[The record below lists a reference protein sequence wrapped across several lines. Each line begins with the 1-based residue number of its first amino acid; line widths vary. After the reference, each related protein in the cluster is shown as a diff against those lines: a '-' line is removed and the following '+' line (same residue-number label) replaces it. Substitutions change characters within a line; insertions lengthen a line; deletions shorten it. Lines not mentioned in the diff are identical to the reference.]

1 MRRRTFLIGA
11 AGGAGALILGSCDSG
26 EETAPGTTLQPGT
39 RPDQEPAARP
49 TLRLAGGD
57 SGFPSPFAY
66 MRGGGYVQMSYIY
79 DTLVWRD
86 ASGELL
92 PWLAESYQQADDA
105 RSYTFTLRPDIL
117 WHNGQPLT
125 ADDVAFTFDY
135 FRSQT
140 ISPQVI
146 IQPLP
151 EIQEVLAT
159 GERTVEFRLAT
170 PLAPFFGFGGV
181 GSVPIVP
188 RHIWSSIPD
197 AAKERDPAALVGS
210 GPYRLESYSQG
221 EGSYL
226 YTANDE
232 YFLGRP
238 FVKRIENRP
247 VGDELNALLANELD
261 AGGGSGLRPEI
272 LAPFR
277 ANPDLEVL
285 DAPPGNMGSG
295 LFWNL
300 GKGGALADVQFRRAC
315 AMAIDRQDMVQ
326 RLFGGNGTPG
336 NPGWVPPA
344 NPFHADVEQY
354 SFDRGVAEALLDG
367 AGYMAGAG
375 DVRQGPD
382 GRPLRFTLLVTTPAS
397 PVTDLVVG
405 ALKAVGIEL
414 TTQALDTPTF
424 NQRVIAGDTEMSII
438 SFGGM
443 NTDHAAGY
451 LLQVYSS
458 KTKTTQHA
466 QGYVNPEVD
475 RLCDQ
480 QQSEIDEPKRRES
493 VARIQRLIADD
504 LPILPL
510 VYPNAYSIF
519 NKKAFSEWYYTEG
532 GVASTVPVV
541 TNKHAFVTGRKTG
554 LEIRPVKEGD

>member
-11 AGGAGALILGSCDSG
+11 AGGAGALILGSCDSA
-26 EETAPGTTLQPGT
+26 EESAPGTTSQPGT
-39 RPDQEPAARP
+39 GSDQEPAARP

-66 MRGGGYVQMSYIY
+66 MRGGGYMQMSYIY
-79 DTLVWRD
+79 DTLMWKD

-105 RSYTFTLRPDIL
+105 RSYTFTLHPDIL
-117 WHNGQPLT
+117 WHDGQPLT
-125 ADDVAFTFDY
+125 PDDVAFTFEY

-151 EIQEVLAT
+151 EIQEVRVT

-226 YTANDE
+226 YTANDD

-247 VGDELNALLANELD
+247 VGDELSALLSDELD

-272 LAPFR
+272 LEPFR
-277 ANPDLEVL
+277 DNPDLEVL
-285 DAPPGNMGSG
+285 DAPLGNMGSG

-300 GKGGALADVQFRRAC
+300 AKGGALADVQFRRAC

-336 NPGWVPPA
+336 NPGWIPPA
-344 NPFHADVEQY
+344 NPFHTDVEQY
-354 SFDRGVAEALLDG
+354 SFDRGSAEALLDG
-367 AGYMAGAG
+367 AGYTAG
-375 DVRQGPD
+375 DGGVRQGGD
-382 GRPLRFTLLVTTPAS
+382 GQPLRFTLLVTTPVS

-438 SFGGM
+438 NFGGM

-466 QGYVNPEVD
+466 QGYVNPQVD

-480 QQSEIDEPKRRES
+480 QQTEIDESKRRET
-493 VARIQRLIADD
+493 VAQIQRLIAED

-510 VYPNAYSIF
+510 VYPNAYTIF
-519 NKKAFSEWYYTEG
+519 NKNAFSEWYYTEG

-541 TNKHAFVTGRKTG
+541 TNKHVFITGRKTG
-554 LEIRPVKEGD
+554 LEIRPIKEGG